1 MAVSSLLTLAI
12 VVWDTAELSL
22 WRVRFILGQ
31 DLMHMSILFNLRQ
44 HTAEMTTFDGDLHY
58 TASSMQF
65 CKMILLISWGGGI
78 IHPSSLHFLK
88 CLSSLHFRALQPP
101 IIDRA
106 LWVEILTRQ
115 RKPMQAC
122 REHENRDPQTHNL
135 KTVRQTCSS
144 FYTAL
149 SWSHNV
155 IANSECILMHFKWET
170 ENKVLTFLHQFHSIS
185 IPGSTVQGCL
195 PVSQ

>member
-88 CLSSLHFRALQPP
+88 CLSSLHSGSSAPNHWQGSVGRNTDSPKKTYASMGRTWKSRSSNPQPQDCETDVL
-101 IIDRA
+101 IILHRTV
-106 LWVEILTRQ
+106 L
-115 RKPMQAC
+115 KP
-122 REHENRDPQTHNL
+122 
-135 KTVRQTCSS
+135 
-144 FYTAL
+144 
-149 SWSHNV
+149 
-155 IANSECILMHFKWET
+155 
-170 ENKVLTFLHQFHSIS
+170 
-185 IPGSTVQGCL
+185 
-195 PVSQ
+195 